1 MIRLSSI
8 LMIAVSLWLIP
19 IVPVSA
25 QEGPVLGPQVAP
37 TLNESIALQEEF
49 AVAREQSVPAQEPVS
64 APEQPVSA
72 KNSEVVK
79 KETRAYSFTVGIREW
94 FSQGRSAHNIGNV
107 GGPNVSSELTWS
119 GLNVPITQFTG
130 DLVVHNRFVADLM
143 IGYGSHAHGTLLDQ
157 DWLGN
162 NRTNK
167 FSETLSDVT
176 GDSVFTVSFAA
187 GLRVFGWEVRE
198 NPVLGGIDLLV
209 GYQYWRERYEA
220 SGIQNLLTGTS
231 SFNGV
236 TAITQT
242 NTWNS
247 IRIGT
252 RATVPVLS
260 RLAFKGSVFY
270 IPYSS
275 YQNEDIHHLRTDLR
289 QNPSFLTEATG
300 GNGVQLE
307 GSVLVRVWRR
317 LTFEVGYAY
326 WDIQSGSGTLQ
337 AFLADGTVG
346 FAEHNEEHTRRQ
358 GVFFGANWTF

>member
-1 MIRLSSI
+1 MIICLRFCRPPRDSPPKTNSSATFDSMIRLSSI
-8 LMIAVSLWLIP
+8 LVIAVSLWLIP

-25 QEGPVLGPQVAP
+25 QEGPVLGPQFSP
-37 TLNESIALQEEF
+37 TLNESIARQEEF
-49 AVAREQSVPAQEPVS
+49 AVAREQPVPPQEPVS
-64 APEQPVSA
+64 APEQPGSA
-72 KNSEVVK
+72 ENPATIR
-79 KETRAYSFTVGIREW
+79 KETRAYSFTLRSRAW
-94 FSQGRSAHNIGNV
+94 FSQGRSAHNIGSF

-143 IGYGSHAHGTLLDQ
+143 IGYGSRAGGTLLDQ

-176 GDSVFTVSFAA
+176 GDSVFTVSFDA

-220 SGIQNLLTGTS
+220 SGIQNLLTGTT
-231 SFNGV
+231 SFTGV

-260 RLAFKGSVFY
+260 RLAF
-270 IPYSS
+270 
-275 YQNEDIHHLRTDLR
+275 
-289 QNPSFLTEATG
+289 
-300 GNGVQLE
+300 
-307 GSVLVRVWRR
+307 
-317 LTFEVGYAY
+317 
-326 WDIQSGSGTLQ
+326 
-337 AFLADGTVG
+337 
-346 FAEHNEEHTRRQ
+346 
-358 GVFFGANWTF
+358 

>member
-1 MIRLSSI
+1 MIHLSSL
-8 LMIAVSLWLIP
+8 LMIAVLWLITVPP
-19 IVPVSA
+19 ISA
-25 QEGPVLGPQVAP
+25 QEEPISGQLGPVQDK
-37 TLNESIALQEEF
+37 SIAIQEKF
-49 AVAREQSVPAQEPVS
+49 AAAQEQSGPAQEPAS
-64 APEQPVSA
+64 TPEQPVSA
-72 KNSEVVK
+72 ENPATVR

-94 FSQGRSAHNIGNV
+94 FSQGHSAHNIGSF

-143 IGYGSHAHGTLLDQ
+143 IGYGSRAGGTLLDQ

-176 GDSVFTVSFAA
+176 SDSVFTVSFDA

-220 SGIQNLLTGTS
+220 SGIQNLLTGTT
-231 SFNGV
+231 SFTGV

-289 QNPSFLTEATG
+289 QDPSFLTKATG

-337 AFLADGTVG
+337 AFLANGTVG